1 MMLKTY
7 SAKPSEIER
16 KWWLIDAENLV
27 VGRASSII
35 ANILRGK
42 HKPTFTPHLDCGDH
56 VVVINA
62 EKIKFT
68 GKKYNNKTYYWHTGY
83 PGGIKQRKAREI
95 IEGKFPERI
104 IESSVSRMIS
114 RGPLQRD
121 IMVKLHIYQ
130 GPNHKHQGQNP
141 QVLDIASMNRKNSK
155 N

>member
-27 VGRASSII
+27 VGRVSSII

-141 QVLDIASMNRKNSK
+141 QVLDIALMNRKNSK